1 MLIAINPESPRPL
14 YGLIRDTNLGGP
26 AMNREDK
33 YMTQHLG
40 FVLLGLLA
48 IMFALIILANVL
60 V

>member
-1 MLIAINPESPRPL
+1 
-14 YGLIRDTNLGGP
+14 
-26 AMNREDK
+26 MNREDK

-40 FVLLGLLA
+40 FVLLGLVG

>member
-1 MLIAINPESPRPL
+1 MGR
-14 YGLIRDTNLGGP
+14 G
-26 AMNREDK
+26 AMHGEDK